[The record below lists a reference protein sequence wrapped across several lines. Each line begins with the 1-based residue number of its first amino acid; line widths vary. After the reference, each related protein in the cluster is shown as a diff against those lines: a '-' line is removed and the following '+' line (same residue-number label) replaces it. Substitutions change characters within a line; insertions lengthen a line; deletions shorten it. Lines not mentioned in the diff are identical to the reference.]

1 MSRSERSRWPDN
13 RRRAQFSRERLKGW
27 SNEDVKPTDATLA
40 FTTKHSTITHGQAK
54 SQEQLALGQRGSQM
68 TCDGHAL
75 TNLAVAIRN
84 RAMCSSRGAR
94 QRAALLELERYER
107 AIARWT
113 FTPATRE
120 QGAAMLDQLLT
131 LQQRVERLKA
141 AALPMKPVVAK
152 APYAEPSLRVRTTT
166 KLPRARRG

>member
-1 MSRSERSRWPDN
+1 MARQSPKSAVFEGTPEGLVERGRQTYGRDLGRSPRS
-13 RRRAQFSRERLKGW
+13 
-27 SNEDVKPTDATLA
+27 
-40 FTTKHSTITHGQAK
+40 HSAITHGQAK